1 MPVAS
6 DQERC
11 AFHPSHIGLAQASAI
26 QALEILECVQAILHS
41 VEEDGN
47 PVTIHRLCSG
57 AYEIIELA
65 SSHIRDVEGVL
76 TAIVEVVDVAKAG
89 GRT

>member
-11 AFHPSHIGLAQASAI
+11 VFHPSHLGFAQVSAI
-26 QALEILECVQAILHS
+26 HALEILECVQVLLHS

-47 PVTIHRLCSG
+47 PLTISRICSG
-57 AYEIIELA
+57 AYEIVELA

-76 TAIVEVVDVAKAG
+76 TKAIDAG
-89 GRT
+89 AQS

>member
-1 MPVAS
+1 MGMAS

-11 AFHPSHIGLAQASAI
+11 VFHPSHLELAQVSAI
-26 QALEILECVQAILHS
+26 HALEILECVQAILHS

-47 PVTIHRLCSG
+47 PLTIHRLCSG
-57 AYEIIELA
+57 AYEIVELA

-76 TAIVEVVDVAKAG
+76 TKAIDAG
-89 GRT
+89 AQS